1 MHIGVA
7 HAAGLHLNQN
17 FFRIG
22 LGALDVFKCER
33 LFEIVED
40 GGSHSHPF
48 AVSLVDGGGPVE
60 DGLAIFRCVGAKLR
74 A

>member
-7 HAAGLHLNQN
+7 DAAGLDLNQN
-17 FFRIG
+17 FVRIQ
-22 LGALDVFKCER
+22 LGTLDVFKCER

-48 AVSLVDGGGPVE
+48 DDGLVDVWVV
-60 DGLAIFRCVGAKLR
+60 DV
-74 A
+74 